1 MTVQELKSILKE
13 NPDKQMMLSLSV
25 NRLSVPAHFHVTE
38 VGRLTKKFVDCGG
51 VKRQSESCLL
61 QIWVADDIDHRINT
75 TKLAKIMDFASDIL
89 ADDLIVEIE
98 YGEVASRYKFGLS
111 QATKTLL
118 LFSLDPIKTECLAPE
133 KCGVGKCC

>member
-51 VKRQSESCLL
+51 VKRQS
-61 QIWVADDIDHRINT
+61 
-75 TKLAKIMDFASDIL
+75 
-89 ADDLIVEIE
+89 
-98 YGEVASRYKFGLS
+98 
-111 QATKTLL
+111 
-118 LFSLDPIKTECLAPE
+118 
-133 KCGVGKCC
+133 